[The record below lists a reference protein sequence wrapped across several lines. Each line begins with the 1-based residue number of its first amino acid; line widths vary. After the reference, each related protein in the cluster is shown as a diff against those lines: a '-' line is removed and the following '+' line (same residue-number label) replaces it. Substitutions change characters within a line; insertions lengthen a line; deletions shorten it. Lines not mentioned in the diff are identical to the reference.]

1 MFQADVNYW
10 TILAAGTASYA
21 LGALWY
27 SPLLFGKAWMHLMG
41 FTHEHMEHHKK
52 DAIRGYLL
60 GFVTAF
66 VMAFILSHVIFYTK
80 ATDWKNGL
88 EVGFEMW
95 LGFVATVQLGGF
107 LWEGKKFSLYLLNT
121 SYNLVS
127 LLLMGAI
134 LAVWG

>member
-1 MFQADVNYW
+1 MFQPDLNYW
-10 TILAAGTASYA
+10 AVLAAAAASYV

-27 SPLLFGKAWMHLMG
+27 SPLLFGKTWMHLMG
-41 FTHEHMEHHKK
+41 FSHEHMEHQKK
-52 DAIRGYLL
+52 DAVRGYIL

-66 VMAFILSHVIFYTK
+66 VMAFILAHVVFFTK
-80 ATDWKNGL
+80 AMDWKSGL
-88 EVGFEMW
+88 ETGFWMW

-127 LLLMGAI
+127 LLLMGVI
-134 LAVWG
+134 LAMWQ